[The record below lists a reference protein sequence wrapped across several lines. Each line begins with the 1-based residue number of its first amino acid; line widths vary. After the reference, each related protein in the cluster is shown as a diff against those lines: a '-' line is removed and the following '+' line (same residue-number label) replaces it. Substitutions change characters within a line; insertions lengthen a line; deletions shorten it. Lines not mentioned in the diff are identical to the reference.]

1 MSSWPLNGKKGGNRK
16 HSKIDTL
23 PPEMKATV
31 EEMIMDGSATY
42 SDIVTYLEQQGYSL
56 SVSSVCR
63 YAQGYVENLQTL
75 QIAQA
80 NFRNMLD
87 ELERYPDLDTTEALV
102 RVASQN
108 LMTALTSKKDEDW
121 SAVSVDKL
129 MNQIS
134 GLTRAVAYKKRVELQ
149 NKSDIEAGTGD
160 LKSALW
166 KRYGEGAARSVQ
178 TGVGLSGSQGAGGR
192 HMSMYAL
199 QVMTGMEAEITR
211 KLRGK
216 GVDARCLQERR
227 MIRRG
232 GKWQEQL
239 YTLFPSYIFVST
251 PDVYRVYYAVCH
263 EDGVLH
269 WLGATKGTPEALS
282 AHEEANILWL
292 AGDGPLPPS
301 EAEMQA
307 DGTLDFTSGPLA
319 HLKDMLEKVNRHD
332 RRATVRVPVGG
343 EDKTITLSYRLN
355 GRQETANNAAAG
367 TPRSMNAADIF

>member
-1 MSSWPLNGKKGGNRK
+1 MNLKCGYFTVGGIMCGSLVGIFVGALAVNASLGYMILLLGAWGLCLYITSR
-16 HSKIDTL
+16 SLMDD
-23 PPEMKATV
+23 ARR
-31 EEMIMDGSATY
+31 EE
-42 SDIVTYLEQQGYSL
+42 
-56 SVSSVCR
+56 
-63 YAQGYVENLQTL
+63 
-75 QIAQA
+75 
-80 NFRNMLD
+80 
-87 ELERYPDLDTTEALV
+87 
-102 RVASQN
+102 
-108 LMTALTSKKDEDW
+108 
-121 SAVSVDKL
+121 AVL
-129 MNQIS
+129 
-134 GLTRAVAYKKRVELQ
+134 
-149 NKSDIEAGTGD
+149 
-160 LKSALW
+160 
-166 KRYGEGAARSVQ
+166 
-178 TGVGLSGSQGAGGR
+178 
-192 HMSMYAL
+192 
-199 QVMTGMEAEITR
+199 

-216 GVDARCLQERR
+216 GVDARCPQERR

-251 PDVYRVYYAVCH
+251 PDVYRVYYAVRH

-332 RRATVRVPVGG
+332 RRVTVRVPVGG

-355 GRQETANNAAAG
+355 GRQETASNAAAG
-367 TPRSMNAADIF
+367 TPRSVNTADIF